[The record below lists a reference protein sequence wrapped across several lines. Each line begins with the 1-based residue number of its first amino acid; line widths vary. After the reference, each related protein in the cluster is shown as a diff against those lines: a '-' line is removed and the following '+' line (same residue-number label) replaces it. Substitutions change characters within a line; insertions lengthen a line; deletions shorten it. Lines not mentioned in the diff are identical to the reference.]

1 MSIDNRGES
10 ITSTVSYMTN
20 GSVFIWG
27 ALTLNQVLAISAFLL
42 ALSTFAVNLY
52 FQRRSDRR
60 QQERDRRD
68 KEFHDKRMQ
77 IKEQTERFV
86 ERPSD
91 HDDPNPR

>member
-20 GSVFIWG
+20 GGVFIWG

-42 ALSTFAVNLY
+42 ALATFAVNLY
-52 FQRRSDRR
+52 FQRR
-60 QQERDRRD
+60 RDRRD
-68 KEFHDKRMQ
+68 NEFHDKRMQ

>member
-42 ALSTFAVNLY
+42 ALATFAVNLY
-52 FQRRSDRR
+52 FQRR
-60 QQERDRRD
+60 RDIRD
-68 KEFHDKRMQ
+68 SEFHDKRMEV
-77 IKEQTERFV
+77 KEQTERFV
-86 ERPSD
+86 NEVSD
-91 HDDPNPR
+91 HDDLGSR